1 MRRSVVGQ
9 QRNSDMTVPDQ
20 PDAPRVVI
28 TGVDTRLGAAVRA
41 HFIARGAITT
51 GTRAGSREASEANG
65 GRLTVWA
72 DPADRHQ
79 VRRAV
84 AQAAELMGGIDAL
97 VVAHGLPHVAA
108 LDEQSMD
115 EFWDHVDATLTGSF
129 LYAQA
134 AAEQMR
140 DNGSGGR
147 IVLTTSRWH
156 IGGANLSAVAAAAG
170 GIVALTKTLTRDF
183 GGFGVGV
190 NAVAVGAVDS
200 EWSVCDAA
208 AASAVPP
215 TGHVGSVEQV
225 AGVIGLLCQRDLGAA
240 VGQIVNVDG
249 GLSRNRV

>member
-1 MRRSVVGQ
+1 
-9 QRNSDMTVPDQ
+9 MTMTDTT
-20 PDAPRVVI
+20 RVLI
-28 TGVDTRLGAAVRA
+28 TGVDTTLGAAVREY
-41 HFIARGAITT
+41 FTARGAVVA
-51 GTRAGSREASEANG
+51 GTRAGSREATEASG
-65 GRLTVWA
+65 RRLTVSA

-84 AQAAELMGGIDAL
+84 AQATELMGGIDAL

-108 LDEQSMD
+108 LNDQTMS
-115 EFWDHVDATLTGSF
+115 EFWSHVDATLTGSF

-140 DNGSGGR
+140 DNRTGGR

-156 IGGANLSAVAAAAG
+156 VGGPDLSAVATAAG
-170 GIVALTKTLTRDF
+170 GIVALTKSLTRDF
-183 GGFGVGV
+183 GPYRVGV

-208 AASAVPP
+208 GASGALPP
-215 TGHVGSVEQV
+215 TDRVGSVDQV
-225 AGVIGLLCQRDLGAA
+225 AGVIGLLCQRQLGAA
-240 VGQIVNVDG
+240 VVHIVNVDG

>member
-1 MRRSVVGQ
+1 
-9 QRNSDMTVPDQ
+9 MTMTEIS
-20 PDAPRVVI
+20 RVVI
-28 TGVDTRLGAAVRA
+28 TGVDTQLGAAVREY
-41 HFIARGAITT
+41 FTTRGAITT
-51 GTRAGSREASEANG
+51 GTRAGSREASEVNG
-65 GRLTVWA
+65 GRFTVSA
-72 DPADRHQ
+72 NPADRHQ

-84 AQAAELMGGIDAL
+84 AQATELMGGIDAL

-108 LDEQSMD
+108 LNNQSMS
-115 EFWDHVDATLTGSF
+115 EFWNHVDATLTGSF

-134 AAEQMR
+134 AAEHMR

-156 IGGANLSAVAAAAG
+156 VGGPELSAVAAAAG
-170 GIVALTKTLTRDF
+170 GIVALTKSLTRDF

-190 NAVAVGAVDS
+190 NAVAIGAVDS

-208 AASAVPP
+208 AGGSSLTPP
-215 TGHVGSVEQV
+215 TGQVGSVEQV
-225 AGVIGLLCQRDLGAA
+225 ARVIGLLCQRQLGAA

>member
-1 MRRSVVGQ
+1 M
-9 QRNSDMTVPDQ
+9 PDT
-20 PDAPRVVI
+20 PDTPRVVI
-28 TGVDTRLGAAVRA
+28 TGVDTRLGAAVRE

-84 AQAAELMGGIDAL
+84 AQAGELMGGVDAL

-108 LDEQSMD
+108 LGEQSMA

-140 DNGSGGR
+140 DSGSGGR

-156 IGGANLSAVAAAAG
+156 IGGAGLSAVAAAAG

-183 GGFGVGV
+183 GAFGVGV

-200 EWSVCDAA
+200 EWSVCDASA
-208 AASAVPP
+208 ATGSVSAVPP
-215 TGHVGSVEQV
+215 TGPVGSVEQV
-225 AGVIGLLCQRDLGAA
+225 ARVIGLLCQRDLGAA